1 MERVLREIM
10 TDKKERKARL
20 YLNFNID
27 LILELVLVREKSGLK
42 SRTLLNW
49 VTVE

>member
-1 MERVLREIM
+1 MGENRE
-10 TDKKERKARL
+10 KKARL

-27 LILELVLVREKSGLK
+27 LIFELGLEREKTGLK
-42 SRTLLNW
+42 SRTILNL